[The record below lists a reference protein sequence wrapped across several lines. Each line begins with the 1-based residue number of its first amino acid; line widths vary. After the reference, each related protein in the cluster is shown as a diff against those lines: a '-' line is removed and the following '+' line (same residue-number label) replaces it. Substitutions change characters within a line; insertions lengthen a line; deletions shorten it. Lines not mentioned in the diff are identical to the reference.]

1 MNLMTESIPLS
12 PADPGPLLRALEAN
26 RWAIPVLALLHR
38 EQGAR
43 FAVMAR
49 AFDLSHNSL
58 ARCLAWL
65 RECGWVAPNP
75 GHGHPL
81 RPEYLLT
88 EAGKPVAALC
98 ERIEAVRGRLGLGAA
113 SLPRWSLPL
122 VAGLGP
128 DWTRFGALQARLT
141 PVTPRALS
149 TTLKAT
155 VDAELVRRR
164 LEDHYPPLPLYALT
178 GKGREL
184 AEALLR

>member
-1 MNLMTESIPLS
+1 MNLMIESMP
-12 PADPGPLLRALEAN
+12 PAAQLLRTLESS

-38 EQGAR
+38 EQGSR

-65 RECGWVAPNP
+65 KECGWVLPNP

-81 RPEYLLT
+81 RPEYVLS
-88 EAGKPVAALC
+88 EAGRPVAALC
-98 ERIEAVRGRLGLGAA
+98 ARIEEVRTRLKLGAGE
-113 SLPRWSLPL
+113 LPRWSLPL

-128 DWTRFGALQARLT
+128 DWTRFGELQARLA

-149 TTLKAT
+149 TTLKA
-155 VDAELVRRR
+155 VIDEELVRRR
-164 LEDHYPPLPLYALT
+164 LEDRYPPLPLYALT
-178 GKGREL
+178 GKGQEL
-184 AEALLR
+184 AAALTA